1 MKTGIKAGHNFLL
14 RDGARVAAK
23 DDHDDVLLRRRSPDH
38 SLSNSTG
45 QRQGHLQ
52 VASLPR
58 AAGGDAPASGADAVV
73 QAVQLYL
80 RENSHTSADTAI
92 LLSQVGLQPVIQEAL
107 LGANNAK
114 LSKIVLSRPDL
125 FGTCDRANK
134 SKTKLAVYLLL
145 NASGQPDSLGRY
157 AAPRKHVVSASL

>member
-1 MKTGIKAGHNFLL
+1 MKTGMKFTANNHLL
-14 RDGARVAAK
+14 RDGARVAAAG
-23 DDHDDVLLRRRSPDH
+23 DYYDVLLRRRSPDH

-45 QRQGHLQ
+45 QPQGHLQ

-114 LSKIVLSRPDL
+114 LSEIVLSRPDL
-125 FGTCDRANK
+125 FGIRDPVG
-134 SKTKLAVYLLL
+134 KLAVYLLL
-145 NASGQPDSLGRY
+145 NASGQPESLGRY
-157 AAPRKHVVSASL
+157 AAPGKHVVSASL